1 MTQSKILVRGEGGLG
16 DCLLANRFIPAIREK
31 HPNSEIT
38 FALDNDRGETFQLD
52 VLSHFYSDISDN
64 YSFFSDHS
72 PDDFDHF
79 YDLHMTLT
87 G

>member
-16 DCLLANRFIPAIREK
+16 DCLLANRFIPAIKEK

-52 VLSHFYSDISDN
+52 VLSHFYPDMSDN
-64 YSFFSDHS
+64 YSFFSDHNFKS
-72 PDDFDHF
+72 I
-79 YDLHMTLT
+79 LWN
-87 G
+87 GQ